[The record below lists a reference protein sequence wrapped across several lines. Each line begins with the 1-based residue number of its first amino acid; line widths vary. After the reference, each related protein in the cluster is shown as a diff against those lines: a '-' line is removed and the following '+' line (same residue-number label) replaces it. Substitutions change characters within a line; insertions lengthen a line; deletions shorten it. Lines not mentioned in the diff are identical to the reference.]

1 MIIIF
6 IGILYELFKRAG
18 LLVAFANKVSKTG
31 KSPKKE
37 KFTKWLMRFFIVN
50 DYFSPLMTGSI
61 ILTSTDKVRV
71 SREKLAFIMD
81 STTVSVCVLIPF
93 MLWGAYLGGLIA
105 KEGCPVNGANEAIAL
120 FAASIPYKIYPMLLI
135 FFTLLIALEV
145 FPGSGFMKKAETCA
159 RE

>member
-1 MIIIF
+1 
-6 IGILYELFKRAG
+6 
-18 LLVAFANKVSKTG
+18 
-31 KSPKKE
+31 
-37 KFTKWLMRFFIVN
+37 
-50 DYFSPLMTGSI
+50 MTGSI

-135 FFTLLIALEV
+135 FFTLLISLEV
-145 FPGSGFMKKAETCA
+145 FPDAGFMKKAETRA